1 MKHILFALLIILICS
16 CFCEETKAQRSSF
29 YFARGQYSLP
39 VNENISKTYSHAF
52 GGEVGGGLG
61 FDDTFFQLTLGYN
74 KFKQKESVTSG
85 PLTIIPVR
93 VGVRQYILPN
103 TVYLHG
109 NGGIAWIRNQ
119 TIPTETSFTVSA
131 GVGAQISVIEIE
143 AAYEGVNNKKPI
155 GWGSWFGLK
164 VGAVLFK
171 H

>member
-1 MKHILFALLIILICS
+1 MKRLSFVLLFTLLILS
-16 CFCEETKAQRSSF
+16 FSKELKAQRSSF
-29 YFARGQYSLP
+29 YFARAQYSLP
-39 VNENISKTYSHAF
+39 VNENISRTYSHAF
-52 GGEVGGGLG
+52 GAEVGGGLG
-61 FDDTFFQLTLGYN
+61 FDDTFFQLSLGYN

-93 VGVRQYILPN
+93 VGVRQYIVPN

-109 NGGIAWIRNQ
+109 NGGVAWIKNQ
-119 TIPTETSFTVSA
+119 TIPTETSFTVSG
-131 GVGAQISVIEIE
+131 GVGVQFSVIELE

-164 VGAVLFK
+164 LGAVLFK